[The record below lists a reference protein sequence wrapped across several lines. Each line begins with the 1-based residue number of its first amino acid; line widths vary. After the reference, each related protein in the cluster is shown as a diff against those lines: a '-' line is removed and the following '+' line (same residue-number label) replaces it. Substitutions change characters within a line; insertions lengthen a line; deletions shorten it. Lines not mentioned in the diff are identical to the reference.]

1 MIPTVEQEKQRT
13 RHLCTK
19 HHQECTQ
26 KRGLKPAWIEANC
39 RSLTAEEASQYLG
52 YPAKSGGILLSGEG
66 IQIQFK
72 PDKPWKNEGD
82 KKAAKYRS
90 PLGDYDAM
98 LPIHPENPNYW
109 TDLEALKAECYQ
121 VDGYPCLVTTEGFLK
136 AIAGCS
142 NGIPTIAS
150 LGVEMLLS
158 STKADIQ
165 GKRYLVPAL
174 ERFAKAGFG
183 FIIAFDADCATNSNV
198 LWAQRRLSEQ
208 LLKFKVPV
216 YSVTSN
222 WTVEQGKGMDDYI
235 QKNGADKFKR
245 DVLGNVIAYSDW
257 LKIQKL
263 EGQFKE
269 DQQGKKPPSP
279 RQLGLELAQ
288 KHQPDWAFHNEQKVW
303 RIYNGKVWEDIE
315 EEAFQQVVYGVIKS
329 MGIQWDLPVYI
340 DNTIRVLKHEL
351 LIKKWITFDRKRYIA
366 FNNCVLDTET
376 GEQLDHSP
384 DFRFTSHLPYKYSVG
399 SDYKDDPL
407 LALQQQCPHIYEFM
421 ARAMGG
427 DAKRILKLLAIVNG
441 AIKFRFH
448 DLQMFVHL
456 VGKPGTGKG
465 TFSRI
470 LEKVVGKVNTANSSL
485 TALSEGTEI
494 AAIIDKQMV
503 IFPDERRQVGVEIL
517 LKLTGGDK
525 VRYREIYKKRGEAYF
540 LGLLLVLSNN
550 PVFAGDTTGV
560 ERRLSLVQFLN
571 PIPKHL
577 RSSTAE
583 HLLEA
588 EIPSLIPLALML
600 KDAQVTNLI
609 KGLGDDEIPEFK
621 QQEWLMKTQVNSLAA
636 WANENLI
643 HDLDASTAV
652 GDGRK
657 TDSGYNTR
665 TLYGNYRDYCDASG
679 VKQPFQLTSF
689 SGSLIDLCT
698 DVLEWSGIEKVR
710 TNVGIRIKGLRLRQ
724 QSLDDDIPRIDE
736 TFAAVQGVKGSVDK
750 SEGSESLQN
759 QHCVGYEGQIEQ
771 TEQIEQKISK
781 TNQQSSDT
789 LDQGMETVS
798 EIYQEADIQSCSTE
812 QQETEE
818 KKEVDV
824 AFTPTQASHDK
835 GLEPSQ
841 GSTVPF
847 TNPTLFALELDYSTF
862 PHLTC
867 DTIEAKRNQSKKIKQ
882 RLLESA
888 DREELTAIKQ
898 EFSDRFHWVW
908 RNLLTDAERR
918 KLKAI
923 ANTEQL
929 NFLDLAQG
937 ESMAAA
943 DEVRSIINTLIDA
956 AKFDCLAEVVVTF
969 ALAEW
974 WPVLKQQVLEGL
986 PELLKAAVQDVINNK
1001 NSAVG

>member
-1 MIPTVEQEKQRT
+1 MLTKEPNLSDRSNQVQAQLKPHHCKDLVEG
-13 RHLCTK
+13 
-19 HHQECTQ
+19 
-26 KRGLKPAWIEANC
+26 RGLDVRWIETNC
-39 RSLTAEEASQYLG
+39 RSLTAEEATQRLG
-52 YPAKSGGILLSGEG
+52 YIAKSAGIVLEGFG

-72 PDKPWKNEGD
+72 PDKPWKNQGD

-98 LPIHPENPNYW
+98 LPNNPDDPHYW
-109 TDLEALKAECYQ
+109 TDLEALKAKCYQ
-121 VDGYPCLVTTEGFLK
+121 VNGYPCLVLTEGFFK
-136 AIAGCS
+136 AIAGCF
-142 NGIPTIAS
+142 NEILTIAL
-150 LGVEMLLS
+150 LGVEMGLTS
-158 STKADIQ
+158 AKADIQ
-165 GKRYLVPAL
+165 HRRYLVSTL
-174 ERFAKAGFG
+174 EKYARAGFG
-183 FIIAFDADCATNSNV
+183 FIIAFDADYATNSNV

-208 LLKFKVPV
+208 LLKFNVPV
-216 YSVTSN
+216 YSVSGN
-222 WTVEQGKGMDDYI
+222 WSVDQGKGMDDYI
-235 QKNGADKFKR
+235 QNNGADKFKR
-245 DVLGNVIAYSDW
+245 DVLGNAIAYSDW

-288 KHQPDWAFHNEQKVW
+288 KHQREWAFHNEQKVW

-315 EEAFQQVVYGVIKS
+315 EEAFGQVVYRVIKS

-340 DNTIRVLKHEL
+340 DNTIKVLKHEL

-376 GEQLDHSP
+376 GGQLDHSP
-384 DFRFTSHLPYKYSVG
+384 DFRFTSHLPYKYSLS

-427 DAKRILKLLAIVNG
+427 DAKRILKLLAIING

-583 HLLEA
+583 QLLEA

-600 KDAQVTNLI
+600 KDAQVTSLI

-643 HDLDASTAV
+643 HDPDASTAV

-657 TDSGYNTR
+657 TDFEYNTQ

-710 TNVGIRIKGLRLRQ
+710 TNAGIRIKGLRLRQ
-724 QSLDDDIPRIDE
+724 ESFDDDIPRIDE
-736 TFAAVQGVKGSVDK
+736 SFATVQVVKGSVDP
-750 SEGSESLQN
+750 SVGSQPLQN
-759 QHCVGYEGQIEQ
+759 KPCVGYEGE
-771 TEQIEQKISK
+771 IEQKASQ
-781 TNQQSSDT
+781 TNQQSNNSIDR
-789 LDQGMETVS
+789 GVETVS
-798 EIYQEADIQSCSTE
+798 EICQEADVRFCSTE
-812 QQETEE
+812 QQQTEE
-818 KKEVDV
+818 KKETDV
-824 AFTPTQASHDK
+824 AFTPTRASLDK
-835 GLEPSQ
+835 GLEPSL
-841 GSTVPF
+841 GSTPAF
-847 TNPTLFALELDYSTF
+847 TNPAPVVSEPDYSTF

-867 DTIEAKRNQSKKIKQ
+867 DTIEAKRNQSQKIKQ
-882 RLLESA
+882 RLLQATS
-888 DREELTAIKQ
+888 REELTAIKQ
-898 EFSDRFHWVW
+898 EKSDRFKWVW
-908 RNLLTDAERR
+908 RNLLTDAERG

-923 ANTEQL
+923 ANTDQL

-937 ESMAAA
+937 ESITVA
-943 DEVRSIINTLIDA
+943 DEVRDLINGLIDA
-956 AKFDCLAEVVVTF
+956 AQFDCLAEVVVSF
-969 ALAEW
+969 ALAKR
-974 WPVLKQQVLEGL
+974 WPALEQQVLEGL
-986 PELLKAAVQDVINNK
+986 PESLKAAVQDVINNK

>member
-1 MIPTVEQEKQRT
+1 
-13 RHLCTK
+13 
-19 HHQECTQ
+19 
-26 KRGLKPAWIEANC
+26 
-39 RSLTAEEASQYLG
+39 
-52 YPAKSGGILLSGEG
+52 
-66 IQIQFK
+66 
-72 PDKPWKNEGD
+72 
-82 KKAAKYRS
+82 
-90 PLGDYDAM
+90 
-98 LPIHPENPNYW
+98 
-109 TDLEALKAECYQ
+109 
-121 VDGYPCLVTTEGFLK
+121 
-136 AIAGCS
+136 
-142 NGIPTIAS
+142 
-150 LGVEMLLS
+150 
-158 STKADIQ
+158 
-165 GKRYLVPAL
+165 
-174 ERFAKAGFG
+174 
-183 FIIAFDADCATNSNV
+183 
-198 LWAQRRLSEQ
+198 
-208 LLKFKVPV
+208 
-216 YSVTSN
+216 
-222 WTVEQGKGMDDYI
+222 
-235 QKNGADKFKR
+235 
-245 DVLGNVIAYSDW
+245 VLGNAIAYSDW

-288 KHQPDWAFHNEQKVW
+288 KHQREWAFHNEQKVW

-315 EEAFQQVVYGVIKS
+315 EEAFGQVVYGVIKS

-384 DFRFTSHLPYKYSVG
+384 DFRFTSHLPYKYSVS

-427 DAKRILKLLAIVNG
+427 DAKRILKLLAIING

-583 HLLEA
+583 QFLEA

-600 KDAQVTNLI
+600 KDAQVTSLI

-657 TDSGYNTR
+657 TDSELQYPDFVWQ
-665 TLYGNYRDYCDASG
+665 LSG
-679 VKQPFQLTSF
+679 L
-689 SGSLIDLCT
+689 
-698 DVLEWSGIEKVR
+698 
-710 TNVGIRIKGLRLRQ
+710 LRC
-724 QSLDDDIPRIDE
+724 
-736 TFAAVQGVKGSVDK
+736 FWG
-750 SEGSESLQN
+750 
-759 QHCVGYEGQIEQ
+759 
-771 TEQIEQKISK
+771 
-781 TNQQSSDT
+781 
-789 LDQGMETVS
+789 
-798 EIYQEADIQSCSTE
+798 
-812 QQETEE
+812 
-818 KKEVDV
+818 
-824 AFTPTQASHDK
+824 
-835 GLEPSQ
+835 
-841 GSTVPF
+841 
-847 TNPTLFALELDYSTF
+847 
-862 PHLTC
+862 
-867 DTIEAKRNQSKKIKQ
+867 
-882 RLLESA
+882 
-888 DREELTAIKQ
+888 
-898 EFSDRFHWVW
+898 
-908 RNLLTDAERR
+908 
-918 KLKAI
+918 
-923 ANTEQL
+923 
-929 NFLDLAQG
+929 
-937 ESMAAA
+937 
-943 DEVRSIINTLIDA
+943 
-956 AKFDCLAEVVVTF
+956 
-969 ALAEW
+969 
-974 WPVLKQQVLEGL
+974 
-986 PELLKAAVQDVINNK
+986 
-1001 NSAVG
+1001 